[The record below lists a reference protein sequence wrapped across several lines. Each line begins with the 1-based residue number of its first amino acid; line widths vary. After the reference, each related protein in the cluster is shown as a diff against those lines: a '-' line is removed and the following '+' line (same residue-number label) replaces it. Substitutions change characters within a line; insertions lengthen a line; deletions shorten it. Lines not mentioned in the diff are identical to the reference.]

1 MKNKIKRSVA
11 LMLCA
16 AIIACVFASCADKP
30 DKEEETA
37 NPTGM
42 SAATE
47 AASEETT
54 AEETTAE
61 PTAARA
67 TETTTKKT
75 TTTKRVTTTK
85 RPAETK
91 PQPPK
96 KQYSVDI
103 LINKDN
109 YIPDDYK
116 VDVVSCGNGHKV
128 DRRAYDDLQA
138 MLSAAESA
146 GYSPV
151 ICSSYRTHDYQKG
164 LFERRVK
171 RCMNEEGC
179 GEEEARKRA
188 AKWVAIPGTS
198 EHESGLALDIGSRE
212 NQNLDSSQ
220 LKSPCQQWLMANS
233 WEYGFILRYPEDK
246 TDITKINFEPWHY
259 RYVGKKLA
267 AELHERGICL
277 EEYYQ

>member
-1 MKNKIKRSVA
+1 MKNEIKRIAA
-11 LMLCA
+11 LILCIA
-16 AIIACVFASCADKP
+16 MIACAFASCTDKP
-30 DKEEETA
+30 ED
-37 NPTGM
+37 
-42 SAATE
+42 
-47 AASEETT
+47 ETT
-54 AEETTAE
+54 E
-61 PTAARA
+61 PTTTT
-67 TETTTKKT
+67 TETTTKKKT
-75 TTTKRVTTTK
+75 ETTAELTTEATTKITTTKKPTTTK
-85 RPAETK
+85 
-91 PQPPK
+91 PQTPK

-116 VDVVSCGNGHKV
+116 IDVVACGNGHKV

-138 MLSAAESA
+138 MLGAARDA

-151 ICSSYRTHDYQKG
+151 ICSSYRTHDYQKN
-164 LFERRVK
+164 LYAKRVK
-171 RCMNEEGC
+171 RYMNENNCSEKEAKEGA
-179 GEEEARKRA
+179 AR
-188 AKWVAIPGTS
+188 WVAIPGTS
-198 EHESGLALDIGSRE
+198 EHETGLALDIGSKE

-220 LKSPCQQWLMANS
+220 LKSPCQQWLMAHS

-259 RYVGKKLA
+259 RYVGRELA